1 MAFDGAMKMMG
12 GRGKMMGKPE
22 PKEGK
27 VEGEHQEGEEKTH
40 TITEH
45 GDGSMTSKMHDG
57 AEEHHPDHLHM
68 LAHLGHQV
76 TGGDK
81 HHIAHHDGMAVHAH
95 GIHESGEH
103 MEGPHGSAEEAG
115 QHLTQMMGDGD
126 EQQQEE
132 PQHMMGGYGG

>member
-81 HHIAHHDGMAVHAH
+81 HHIAHHDGMNTHTH

-103 MEGPHGSAEEAG
+103 SETQTHESPEEASSAMG
-115 QHLTQMMGDGD
+115 QFMGDED
-126 EQQQEE
+126 QQEE
-132 PQHMMGGYGG
+132 PQHEMSMGGLR